1 MQAGPS
7 SISVANMKRIALFV
21 QFGGSKISKLG
32 HVTPATPTW
41 GRFMVLTQ
49 GGSVLYVCTKF
60 EADSSFRSK
69 LLGVPNF
76 APPQTPFLMARD
88 AQNLISWRLSLP
100 KRSRPIRGRFM
111 VLTQGSSVLYVCTK
125 FEVDKL
131 FSFKSY

>member
-1 MQAGPS
+1 
-7 SISVANMKRIALFV
+7 
-21 QFGGSKISKLG
+21 
-32 HVTPATPTW
+32 
-41 GRFMVLTQ
+41 MVHTQ

-100 KRSRPIRGRFM
+100 KSYKEGPTIRKLGHAQLGVGLWCLRREAQFFMSVPNLKWISSFRPKVIM
-111 VLTQGSSVLYVCTK
+111 GSQN
-125 FEVDKL
+125 
-131 FSFKSY
+131 